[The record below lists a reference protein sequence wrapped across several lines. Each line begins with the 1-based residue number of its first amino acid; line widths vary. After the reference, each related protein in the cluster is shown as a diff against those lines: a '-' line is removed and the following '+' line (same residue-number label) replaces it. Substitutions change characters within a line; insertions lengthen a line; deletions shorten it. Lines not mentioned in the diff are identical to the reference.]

1 MFIPICPLIRLHS
14 GNCFAVRM
22 MESIT
27 ELLKLDSSVLE
38 RKSFKRVVD
47 CVPSKVE

>member
-1 MFIPICPLIRLHS
+1 VSIPICPLIRLRS

-27 ELLKLDSSVLE
+27 EVLKVDPFVLE
-38 RKSFKRVVD
+38 GKSFVAV
-47 CVPSKVE
+47 S